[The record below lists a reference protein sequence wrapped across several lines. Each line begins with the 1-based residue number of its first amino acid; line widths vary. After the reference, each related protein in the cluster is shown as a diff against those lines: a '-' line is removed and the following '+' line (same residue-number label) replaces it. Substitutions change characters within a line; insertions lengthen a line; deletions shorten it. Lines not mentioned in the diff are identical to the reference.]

1 MAKLRHIAMWVPD
14 PQRSAKFY
22 CEALGMKVV
31 GEANSATATGV
42 YLSDGTISLALLKY
56 RTDQAA
62 GERGKDYVGVHHIG
76 FLVDDARRA
85 EPAGR
90 EQRRPDLPGRP
101 AREDD
106 RVLREE
112 IPRPGRHHLQHDP
125 LRLEGHREIAVEEML
140 EWGRK
145 VLASQPFSVLLRAER
160 VAFSPGSAKLRIPI
174 SPS

>member
-1 MAKLRHIAMWVPD
+1 MAKLRHIAMSVPD

-76 FLVDDARRA
+76 FLCDDLDAQSRQVEQSGARIFQDV
-85 EPAGR
+85 PR
-90 EQRRPDLPGRP
+90 EKTTEFYEKKYRDPDGIIF
-101 AREDD
+101 D
-106 RVLREE
+106 
-112 IPRPGRHHLQHDP
+112 ITHSGWK
-125 LRLEGHREIAVEEML
+125 GIA
-140 EWGRK
+140 K
-145 VLASQPFSVLLRAER
+145 
-160 VAFSPGSAKLRIPI
+160 
-174 SPS
+174 